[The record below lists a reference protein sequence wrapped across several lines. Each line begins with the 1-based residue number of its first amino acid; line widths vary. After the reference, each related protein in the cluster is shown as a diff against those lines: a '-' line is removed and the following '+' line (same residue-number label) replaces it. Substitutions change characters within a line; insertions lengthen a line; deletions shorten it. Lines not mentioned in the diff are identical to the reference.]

1 MTRLILIGAALVIAA
16 HSASAQN
23 PVANAKRLTQ
33 NAVAATNAHTEA
45 EQRPDGQSPA
55 PSKVA
60 TTNPRAAVSQ
70 KSTAGGQQVPVPET
84 DTAGPSPSIL
94 REVYTYRRDG
104 RRDPFNSLLNTGAL
118 RPTLSDLKLVGVLV
132 DHTGG
137 RSVATL
143 HDLVTNAQYRVT
155 IGTTLGRMQ
164 VAAIKLSAVVFT
176 IDEFGTTRRDSLVLR
191 DTTKVRP

>member
-1 MTRLILIGAALVIAA
+1 LIGAALAIAA

-45 EQRPDGQSPA
+45 EQRPDGQAPVSPKMA
-55 PSKVA
+55 S
-60 TTNPRAAVSQ
+60 TNSTAAAVTQ
-70 KSTAGGQQVPVPET
+70 KPIAAGQQVPVPES
-84 DTAGPSPSIL
+84 DTAGPPPSIL
-94 REVYTYRRDG
+94 REAYVYARDG
-104 RRDPFNSLLNTGAL
+104 RRDPFNSLLNTAAL
-118 RPTLSDLKLVGVLV
+118 RPALSDLKLVGVLV

-143 HDLVTNAQYRVT
+143 HDLGTNAQYRVT
-155 IGTTLGRMQ
+155 LGTTLGRMR

-176 IDEFGTTRRDSLVLR
+176 IDEFGTTRQDSLVLR